1 LQDKCSSCPTAA
13 ARIRHRYSL
22 VQYLPLCHSY
32 PLAPPNTLTN
42 TALRHPNAARGYGDA
57 NFAQVIAGVDPDPK
71 NNVRMI
77 ERAKDYWLALHPY
90 SAGGGYVTMIMA
102 QGEEQDQNHH
112 LRCWRGNFALASIF
126 V

>member
-1 LQDKCSSCPTAA
+1 
-13 ARIRHRYSL
+13 
-22 VQYLPLCHSY
+22 
-32 PLAPPNTLTN
+32 
-42 TALRHPNAARGYGDA
+42 
-57 NFAQVIAGVDPDPK
+57 
-71 NNVRMI
+71 MI
-77 ERAKDYWLALHPY
+77 ERAKDYWLALHLY